1 MARTTNSRILDD
13 AETVIDEIIAR
24 CGGDMRGAVQALLLV
39 NEQLEFELNRVH
51 SAAAFGSG
59 LNVAQN
65 TRCTDQPPV
74 SLKFGPARSEW
85 VAKILNSKEV

>member
-13 AETVIDEIIAR
+13 AETVIDKIIAR
-24 CGGDMRGAVQALLLV
+24 CSGDMRGAMQALLLV

-59 LNVAQN
+59 TERRAKH
-65 TRCTDQPPV
+65 
-74 SLKFGPARSEW
+74 SLH
-85 VAKILNSKEV
+85 